1 MRICRGYLMRV
12 VLLHPPSTRWKSTT
26 LGLDIQEEF
35 DGIQLN
41 FRSGLQAWA
50 SRRAV
55 IGVDSTATFFRTNNI
70 HTGHQAFSNTGGGEL
85 SSFSIKILEYS
96 VRSIIIRATTG

>member
-1 MRICRGYLMRV
+1 MRL
-12 VLLHPPSTRWKSTT
+12 VLLHLPARPRRWKSTT

-55 IGVDSTATFFRTNNI
+55 IAVDSTATFFRTNNI
-70 HTGHQAFSNTGGGEL
+70 HTGHQASSNTGGEKRKKL
-85 SSFSIKILEYS
+85 SSFLIKILEYS
-96 VRSIIIRATTG
+96 KQYNPRNYRLN

>member
-41 FRSGLQAWA
+41 FRFTSL
-50 SRRAV
+50 
-55 IGVDSTATFFRTNNI
+55 GVEAGRDWR
-70 HTGHQAFSNTGGGEL
+70 
-85 SSFSIKILEYS
+85 
-96 VRSIIIRATTG
+96 

>member
-1 MRICRGYLMRV
+1 MRV

-70 HTGHQAFSNTGGGEL
+70 HTGHQASSNTGGGGT
-85 SSFSIKILEYS
+85 FFILDKNLGILGS
-96 VRSIIIRATTG
+96 KHNNPRG

>member
-1 MRICRGYLMRV
+1 MRV

-50 SRRAV
+50 SRRVV

-70 HTGHQAFSNTGGGEL
+70 HTGHQASSNTGERGEL

-96 VRSIIIRATTG
+96 VRSIIIRAVELIRRN